1 MKFFSTLSSVT
12 TLAVY
17 TSIALTA
24 CAPVGDMNCSFTDGG
39 NSAVVDKSI
48 SVIVAP
54 SENFIDFSSALENV
68 SPGLEQA
75 IAEGDVAISLVTG
88 DGKPRVFSTQTVAL
102 DETAQQI
109 EIDRSVRSALQPL
122 KRMEV
127 CLSQQGGERFL
138 MVAESDLFSA
148 LGQAVRSFPEGSTG
162 DQNRIVLIGN
172 GLITSGQWSFVENGG
187 IPSPENLATVID
199 EITSAGIVPDLNG
212 ATVDI
217 YGLGQ
222 TNPAGTMEPLT
233 NPTRDALRNFWTA
246 LIEANNGVIGVFE
259 DGLVEQEPSGST
271 FPATSVESLPTPCL
285 DSQILNEQS
294 GFAFKPDST
303 EFVDKNKAVAVA
315 DQVVESVIAN
325 KCVKS
330 ITVTGFVASGTSKS
344 NYDKD
349 DGQALS
355 KRRAEAFASLLNNA
369 GLPKST
375 RVTTV
380 GGGKGPYVDWSANGD
395 FNEKAGA
402 RNRFA
407 VVSFG
412 E

>member
-1 MKFFSTLSSVT
+1 MNGISRIACTALIAIS
-12 TLAVY
+12 AA
-17 TSIALTA
+17 TSLTSCVA
-24 CAPVGDMNCSFTDGG
+24 VGDIDCSFAANNETAIVGR
-39 NSAVVDKSI
+39 SV

-54 SENFIDFSSALENV
+54 SENFIDFSNALDSAT
-68 SPGLEQA
+68 PTLEQT
-75 IAEGDVAISLVTG
+75 IAEGDVAVSLVTG
-88 DGKPRVFSTQTVAL
+88 DGKPRVFSSKTISVEQSAEQMEV
-102 DETAQQI
+102 
-109 EIDRSVRSALQPL
+109 DRAVRLAVQPL
-122 KRMEV
+122 KTLAV
-127 CLSQQGGERFL
+127 CLTQDSKNSFSL
-138 MVAESDLFSA
+138 KPESDLFAA
-148 LGQAVRSFPEGSTG
+148 LGQAVRSFPEDTSG

-172 GLITSGQWSFVENGG
+172 GLITSGQWSFVDNGG

-199 EITSAGIVPDLNG
+199 EITAAGIVPDLKG

-222 TNPAGTMEPLT
+222 TNPTGTMEPLT

-246 LIEANNGVIGVFE
+246 LIEANNGVVGVFE
-259 DGLVEQEPSGST
+259 DGLVEHEPSGST
-271 FPATSVESLPTPCL
+271 FTATSVESLPTPCL
-285 DSQILNEQS
+285 DSQVLNEQS
-294 GFAFKPDST
+294 GFAFKPDSI
-303 EFVDKNKAVAVA
+303 EFVDKSKAVAVA
-315 DQVVESVIAN
+315 NQVVESVMAN

-344 NYDKD
+344 NYDKG
-349 DGQALS
+349 DGQILS

-375 RVTTV
+375 SVTTV
-380 GGGKGPYVDWSANGD
+380 GGGKGPYVDWSENGD